1 MKILVAVKRV
11 IDYNVQIRVKDDNSG
26 IVTEN
31 VKMSTN
37 PPDDNAIEEAVKIK
51 EAGKATEIVAITIGD
66 DKAQETVRK
75 ALAVGADRGIHVK
88 ADGIIEPLA
97 VSKILKAVVEKEKP
111 DLVFMGKQAIDDD
124 CNQTGQMLA
133 ALLNWPQATFA
144 SKIEIKDKSLEVTR
158 EVDEGLETIE
168 VNVPAIVTCDL
179 RLNEPRYA
187 SLPNIMKAK
196 KKPLDQKSA
205 TELGIDT
212 KPKNKQIKVEKT
224 TNGDRVSIA
233 SAILNDRDEP
243 IGAVELTGV
252 WEKLRWVKKRERL
265 GKAVQAISTSISTNL
280 KNKSLS

>member
-11 IDYNVQIRVKDDNSG
+11 IDYNVQVRVKDDG
-26 IVTEN
+26 TGVVTDN

-51 EAGKATEIVAITIGD
+51 ETGKAKEVVAITIGD

-88 ADGIIEPLA
+88 VDGIVEPLA
-97 VSKILKAVVEKEKP
+97 VSKILKKIVEKENP

-133 ALLNWPQATFA
+133 AILNWPQATFA
-144 SKIEIKDKSLEVTR
+144 SKIEVKEKSLEVTR
-158 EVDEGLETIE
+158 EIDEGLETIE
-168 VNVPAIVTCDL
+168 VNIPAIVTCDL

-196 KKPLDQKSA
+196 KKPLEQLNASD
-205 TELGIDT
+205 LGVDT
-212 KPKNKQIKVEKT
+212 KARIEQIKVEEPPKRKA
-224 TNGDRVSIA
+224 GIKVASVS
-233 SAILNDRDEP
+233 
-243 IGAVELTGV
+243 EL
-252 WEKLRWVKKRERL
+252 
-265 GKAVQAISTSISTNL
+265 VQKL
-280 KNKSLS
+280 KNEAKVI